1 MTIETYYPN
10 LNVKHLLD
18 KIRQEALRQNLA
30 LGVPSAPVPPPPPAT
45 GELVLKGDFDRE
57 AINNQIDYIEG
68 FIKTAESRA
77 AVRNQLPEKFGR
89 LPWLL
94 FKPLQALA
102 LKILNTIFRDQ
113 REVNFN
119 LASALRECL
128 QLNRQLLSEVENLRS
143 QSRRD
148 LENLMA
154 FSQSLS
160 GYSQA
165 VEKNLVNNTQNLQEK
180 LHNFECQTKER
191 EVRIQEYFQQRLQ
204 ALESEYQDQ
213 LQILDQ
219 RWGDIGNHIQEQ
231 TQEQLQDIERRWGD
245 IGNHIQEQ
253 TQEQLQIL
261 DQRWGDIGNH
271 IQEQTQEQ
279 LQNLDRKWGDIGNH
293 IQEQTEEQ
301 LQNLDQK
308 WKELAYLGQEKLERQ
323 MRESEERSFQNIHYL
338 QIDLIQQKRLLGKF
352 WEGGIPQLS
361 QPLSPE
367 LKPAITTE
375 LDHSLD
381 AFYAAFEERFR
392 GSRAV
397 IHQRLAVYLPL
408 LKEAQIA
415 PGDSLVLDLGCGRGE
430 WLELLRQNGYK
441 ALGIDLNQVV
451 VAECQQRCLDVR
463 EADIIDY
470 LQSLDDNSVALVTGF
485 HLIEHLPFE
494 ILMKLLSESFRVL
507 RPRGMVIF
515 ETPNPANVL
524 IGSCNFY
531 FDPTHR
537 NPLPSLMTQ
546 FLAKYSG
553 FSPVNILNLNPSTE
567 TPIAED
573 SETAKRFNE
582 YFYGPMDY
590 AIIGYKL

>member
-1 MTIETYYPN
+1 MTIETYYPH

-18 KIRQEALRQNLA
+18 KIRQEALRQNLH
-30 LGVPSAPVPPPPPAT
+30 LGVPSAPLPPPPAAT
-45 GELVLKGDFDRE
+45 RELVLKGDFDRE

-89 LPWLL
+89 FPWLL

-154 FSQSLS
+154 VSQSLS

-165 VEKNLVNNTQNLQEK
+165 VEKNLVNNTQNLEEK
-180 LHNFECQTKER
+180 LPNFECQTKER
-191 EVRIQEYFQQRLQ
+191 EVRIQDYFQQRLQ
-204 ALESEYQDQ
+204 ALQSQYQD
-213 LQILDQ
+213 
-219 RWGDIGNHIQEQ
+219 
-231 TQEQLQDIERRWGD
+231 
-245 IGNHIQEQ
+245 
-253 TQEQLQIL
+253 QLQIL

-293 IQEQTEEQ
+293 IQEQTQEQ

-308 WKELAYLGQEKLERQ
+308 WKELADLGQEKLERQ
-323 MRESEERSFQNIHYL
+323 IRESEERSFQNIHYL
-338 QIDLIQQKRLLGKF
+338 QIDLIQQKRWLGKF
-352 WEGGIPQLS
+352 WEGGIAQLP
-361 QPLSPE
+361 QPLSSE
-367 LKPAITTE
+367 LKPAIATE

-451 VAECQQRCLDVR
+451 VAECQQRGLDVR

-470 LQSLDDNSVALVTGF
+470 LQSLEDNSVALVTGF

-494 ILMKLLSESFRVL
+494 ILMKLLSEGFRVL

>member
-10 LNVKHLLD
+10 LNVKHLLG
-18 KIRQEALRQNLA
+18 KIRQEALRQNPDT
-30 LGVPSAPVPPPPPAT
+30 GVPSAPVPAAT

-68 FIKTAESRA
+68 FIKTAESRS
-77 AVRNQLPEKFGR
+77 AVRNQLPDKFGR
-89 LPWLL
+89 FPWLL

-154 FSQSLS
+154 VSQSVS

-165 VEKNLVNNTQNLQEK
+165 VEKNLVNNTQNLEEK

-191 EVRIQEYFQQRLQ
+191 EVRIQDYFQQRLQ
-204 ALESEYQDQ
+204 ALESQYQDQ

-219 RWGDIGNHIQEQ
+219 RWGD
-231 TQEQLQDIERRWGD
+231 L
-245 IGNHIQEQ
+245 
-253 TQEQLQIL
+253 
-261 DQRWGDIGNH
+261 GNH

-293 IQEQTEEQ
+293 IQEQTQEQ

-308 WKELAYLGQEKLERQ
+308 WKELADLGQEKLERQ
-323 MRESEERSFQNIHYL
+323 IRESEERSFQNIHYL
-338 QIDLIQQKRLLGKF
+338 QIDLIQQKRWLGKF
-352 WEGGIPQLS
+352 WEGGIAQLP
-361 QPLSPE
+361 QPLSSE
-367 LKPAITTE
+367 LKPAIAAE

-451 VAECQQRCLDVR
+451 VAECQQRGLDVR

-470 LQSLDDNSVALVTGF
+470 LQSLEDNSVALVTGF

>member
-1 MTIETYYPN
+1 MTIETYYPH

-18 KIRQEALRQNLA
+18 KIRQEALRQNLH
-30 LGVPSAPVPPPPPAT
+30 LGVPSAPLPPPPAAT
-45 GELVLKGDFDRE
+45 RELVLKGDFDRE

-89 LPWLL
+89 FPWLL

-128 QLNRQLLSEVENLRS
+128 QLNRQLLSEVESLRS
-143 QSRRD
+143 QSQRD

-154 FSQSLS
+154 VSQSLS

-165 VEKNLVNNTQNLQEK
+165 VEKNLVNNTQNLEEK

-191 EVRIQEYFQQRLQ
+191 EVRIQDYFQQRLQ
-204 ALESEYQDQ
+204 ALQSQYQDQ

-231 TQEQLQDIERRWGD
+231 TQEQLQDIERK
-245 IGNHIQEQ
+245 
-253 TQEQLQIL
+253 
-261 DQRWGDIGNH
+261 WGDIGNH

-293 IQEQTEEQ
+293 IQEQTQEQ

-308 WKELAYLGQEKLERQ
+308 WKELADLGQEKLERQ
-323 MRESEERSFQNIHYL
+323 IRESEERSFQNIHYL
-338 QIDLIQQKRLLGKF
+338 QIDLIQQKRWLGKF
-352 WEGGIPQLS
+352 WEGGIAQLP
-361 QPLSPE
+361 QPLSSE

-451 VAECQQRCLDVR
+451 VAECQQRGLDVR

-470 LQSLDDNSVALVTGF
+470 LQSLEDNSVALVTGF

>member
-1 MTIETYYPN
+1 
-10 LNVKHLLD
+10 
-18 KIRQEALRQNLA
+18 
-30 LGVPSAPVPPPPPAT
+30 
-45 GELVLKGDFDRE
+45 
-57 AINNQIDYIEG
+57 
-68 FIKTAESRA
+68 
-77 AVRNQLPEKFGR
+77 
-89 LPWLL
+89 
-94 FKPLQALA
+94 LQALA

-165 VEKNLVNNTQNLQEK
+165 VEKNLVNNTQNLEEK

-219 RWGDIGNHIQEQ
+219 
-231 TQEQLQDIERRWGD
+231 RWGD

-524 IGSCNFY
+524 VGSCNFY

-546 FLAKYSG
+546 FLAQYSG
-553 FSPVNILNLNPSTE
+553 FSPVNILNLNPSTD
-567 TPIAED
+567 TPIVED

>member
-30 LGVPSAPVPPPPPAT
+30 LGVPSAPVPPPPAT

-57 AINNQIDYIEG
+57 AINNQIDYIGG

-77 AVRNQLPEKFGR
+77 AVRNQLPDKFGR
-89 LPWLL
+89 FPWLL

-128 QLNRQLLSEVENLRS
+128 QLNRQLLSEVESLRS
-143 QSRRD
+143 QSWRD

-154 FSQSLS
+154 VSQSLS

-165 VEKNLVNNTQNLQEK
+165 VEKNLVNNTQNLEEK

-204 ALESEYQDQ
+204 ALESEYQD
-213 LQILDQ
+213 
-219 RWGDIGNHIQEQ
+219 
-231 TQEQLQDIERRWGD
+231 
-245 IGNHIQEQ
+245 
-253 TQEQLQIL
+253 QLQIL

-451 VAECQQRCLDVR
+451 VAECQQRGLDVR

-470 LQSLDDNSVALVTGF
+470 LQSLEDNSVALVTGF

-524 IGSCNFY
+524 VGSCNFY

-546 FLAKYSG
+546 FLAQYSG
-553 FSPVNILNLNPSTE
+553 FSPVNILNLNPSTD
-567 TPIAED
+567 TPIVED

>member
-1 MTIETYYPN
+1 MTIETYYPP

-18 KIRQEALRQNLA
+18 KIRQEALRQNLH
-30 LGVPSAPVPPPPPAT
+30 LGVPSAPLPPPPAAT
-45 GELVLKGDFDRE
+45 RELVLKGDFDRE

-89 LPWLL
+89 FPWLL

-128 QLNRQLLSEVENLRS
+128 QLNRQLLSEVESLRS
-143 QSRRD
+143 QSQRD

-154 FSQSLS
+154 VSQSLS

-165 VEKNLVNNTQNLQEK
+165 VEKNLVNNTQNLEEK
-180 LHNFECQTKER
+180 LHNLECQTKEW
-191 EVRIQEYFQQRLQ
+191 EVRIQDYFQQRLQ
-204 ALESEYQDQ
+204 ALQSQYQDQ

-231 TQEQLQDIERRWGD
+231 TQEQLQDIERK
-245 IGNHIQEQ
+245 
-253 TQEQLQIL
+253 
-261 DQRWGDIGNH
+261 WGDIGNH

-279 LQNLDRKWGDIGNH
+279 LQNLDRKW
-293 IQEQTEEQ
+293 
-301 LQNLDQK
+301 
-308 WKELAYLGQEKLERQ
+308 KELADLGQEKLERQ
-323 MRESEERSFQNIHYL
+323 IRESEERSFQNIHYL
-338 QIDLIQQKRLLGKF
+338 QIDLIQQKRWLGQF
-352 WEGGIPQLS
+352 WEGGIAQLP

-367 LKPAITTE
+367 LKPGIRTE

-415 PGDSLVLDLGCGRGE
+415 PVDSLVLDLGCGRGE

-451 VAECQQRCLDVR
+451 VAECQQRGLDVR

-470 LQSLDDNSVALVTGF
+470 LQSLEDNSVALVTGF

>member
-94 FKPLQALA
+94 FKPLQAVA

-180 LHNFECQTKER
+180 LHNFECQTKEW

-219 RWGDIGNHIQEQ
+219 
-231 TQEQLQDIERRWGD
+231 RWGD

-430 WLELLRQNGYK
+430 WLELLQQNGYK

>member
-10 LNVKHLLD
+10 LNVQHLLD

-30 LGVPSAPVPPPPPAT
+30 PGVPSAPVPPPPPAT

-77 AVRNQLPEKFGR
+77 AVRNQLPDKFGR
-89 LPWLL
+89 FPWLL

-128 QLNRQLLSEVENLRS
+128 QLNRQLLSEVESLRS
-143 QSRRD
+143 QSWRD

-154 FSQSLS
+154 VSQSLS

-165 VEKNLVNNTQNLQEK
+165 VEKNLVNNTQNLEEK

-204 ALESEYQDQ
+204 ALESEYQD
-213 LQILDQ
+213 
-219 RWGDIGNHIQEQ
+219 
-231 TQEQLQDIERRWGD
+231 
-245 IGNHIQEQ
+245 
-253 TQEQLQIL
+253 QLQIL

-524 IGSCNFY
+524 VGSCNFY

-546 FLAKYSG
+546 FLAQYSG
-553 FSPVNILNLNPSTE
+553 FSPVNILNLNPSTD
-567 TPIAED
+567 TPIVED

>member
-30 LGVPSAPVPPPPPAT
+30 PGVPSAPVPPPPAAT

-165 VEKNLVNNTQNLQEK
+165 VEKNLVNNTQNLEEK

-204 ALESEYQDQ
+204 ALESEYQD
-213 LQILDQ
+213 
-219 RWGDIGNHIQEQ
+219 
-231 TQEQLQDIERRWGD
+231 
-245 IGNHIQEQ
+245 
-253 TQEQLQIL
+253 QLQIL

-470 LQSLDDNSVALVTGF
+470 LQSLDDNSIALVTGF

>member
-94 FKPLQALA
+94 FKPLQAVA

-204 ALESEYQDQ
+204 ALESEYQD
-213 LQILDQ
+213 
-219 RWGDIGNHIQEQ
+219 
-231 TQEQLQDIERRWGD
+231 
-245 IGNHIQEQ
+245 
-253 TQEQLQIL
+253 QLQIL

-430 WLELLRQNGYK
+430 WLELLQQNGYK

>member
-1 MTIETYYPN
+1 
-10 LNVKHLLD
+10 
-18 KIRQEALRQNLA
+18 
-30 LGVPSAPVPPPPPAT
+30 
-45 GELVLKGDFDRE
+45 
-57 AINNQIDYIEG
+57 
-68 FIKTAESRA
+68 
-77 AVRNQLPEKFGR
+77 
-89 LPWLL
+89 
-94 FKPLQALA
+94 
-102 LKILNTIFRDQ
+102 
-113 REVNFN
+113 
-119 LASALRECL
+119 
-128 QLNRQLLSEVENLRS
+128 
-143 QSRRD
+143 
-148 LENLMA
+148 MA

-231 TQEQLQDIERRWGD
+231 TQEQLQDIER
-245 IGNHIQEQ
+245 
-253 TQEQLQIL
+253 
-261 DQRWGDIGNH
+261 RWGDIGNH

-524 IGSCNFY
+524 VGSCNFY

-546 FLAKYSG
+546 FLAQYSG